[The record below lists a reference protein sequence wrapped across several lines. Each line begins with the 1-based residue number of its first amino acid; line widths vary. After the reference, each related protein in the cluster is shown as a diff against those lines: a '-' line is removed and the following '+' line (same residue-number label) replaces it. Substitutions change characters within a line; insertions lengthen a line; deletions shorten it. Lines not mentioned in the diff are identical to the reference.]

1 MNDQIR
7 ELSVFLRV
15 TEASSFSAA
24 ARSLDCNPSTVSKLI
39 QRLENRLNV
48 RLFNRTSRALRLT
61 QEGERFLEAAQ
72 RVIEAIED
80 AENSVGR
87 SAEDTVGSL
96 RVNTSLSFAQYLI
109 APMLPEFLRQ
119 HPKLRVEMIL
129 STTPLDM
136 IEHQIDVSLRGGYIP
151 DSSLIAKRITG
162 SRWVICAS
170 PKYLEQAGAPRVIE
184 DLAQHNCLNFPA
196 GSYRSTW
203 PMSRDGKTTQVE
215 VKGNFVTASPELL
228 RLMACDG
235 LGIVRLNEFHV
246 GNDLASGRLVALL
259 RDFEP
264 DVEEAVYAV
273 YASKRNLS
281 PRVKLFLEFLEHRL
295 LARGLRSG
303 HVPPTSGAARA
314 TQPLAGR

>member
-15 TEASSFSAA
+15 TEAASFSAA

-48 RLFNRTSRALRLT
+48 RLFNRSSRALSLT
-61 QEGERFLEAAQ
+61 HEGERFLEAAQ
-72 RVIEAIED
+72 RVMEAIEE
-80 AENSVGR
+80 AEHSVGGR
-87 SAEDTVGSL
+87 ATDTSGSL
-96 RVNTSLSFAQYLI
+96 RINTSLSFAQHLL
-109 APMLPEFLRQ
+109 APHLPEFLRR
-119 HPKLRVEMIL
+119 HPKLRLEMIL

-136 IEHQIDVSLRGGYIP
+136 IEHQIDVSLRGGNIP

-170 PKYLEQAGAPRVIE
+170 PRYLAQAGTPRTIE
-184 DLAQHNCLNFPA
+184 DLEAHNCLNFPA

-203 PMSRDGKTTQVE
+203 PLRRDGKTVPVE
-215 VKGNFVTASPELL
+215 VKGNFVSASPELL

-246 GNDLASGRLVALL
+246 GDDLARGQLVALL

-281 PRVKLFLEFLEHRL
+281 PRVKLFLEFLEDRL
-295 LARGLRSG
+295 FARGLNPS
-303 HVPPTSGAARA
+303 
-314 TQPLAGR
+314 LAGVRAVSISPARNA

>member
-7 ELSVFLRV
+7 EFHVFLRV
-15 TEASSFSAA
+15 TEESSFSAA
-24 ARSLDCNPSTVSKLI
+24 ARSLDCSPSTVSKLI
-39 QRLENRLNV
+39 QRMENRLNV

-72 RVIEAIED
+72 RVIDALEE
-80 AENSVGR
+80 AENAMGR

-96 RVNTSLSFAQYLI
+96 RVNTSLSFAQYLV
-109 APMLPEFLRQ
+109 APFLPDFLGR
-119 HPKLRVEMIL
+119 HPKMRVEMIL

-170 PKYLEQAGAPRVIE
+170 PKYLEKAGTPYTIE
-184 DLAQHNCLNFPA
+184 DLAHHNCLNFPA

-203 PMSRDGKTTQVE
+203 PMRRDGKNVQVDI
-215 VKGNFVTASPELL
+215 KGNFETASPELL
-228 RLMACDG
+228 RLLACDG

-246 GNDLASGRLVALL
+246 GNDLANGRLTPLL
-259 RDFEP
+259 KDYQIDIEDP
-264 DVEEAVYAV
+264 VYAV

-281 PRVKLFLEFLEHRL
+281 PRIRVFLEFLEKTIQG
-295 LARGLRSG
+295 RGGKFL
-303 HVPPTSGAARA
+303 
-314 TQPLAGR
+314 GR